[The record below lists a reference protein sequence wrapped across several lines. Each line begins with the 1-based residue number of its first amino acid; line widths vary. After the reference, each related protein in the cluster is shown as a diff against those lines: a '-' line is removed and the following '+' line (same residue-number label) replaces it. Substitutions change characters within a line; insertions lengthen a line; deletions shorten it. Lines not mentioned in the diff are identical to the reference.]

1 LHRYVLFKAIFI
13 PRILDKFSSKHYNQ
27 RLMALQSLKNEIVVK
42 LDQFLSVNYGWNWFI
57 KSAQLLIISS
67 AGPAVINK
75 MEPIVLDKELILRN
89 SILAEKFSDKF

>member
-1 LHRYVLFKAIFI
+1 
-13 PRILDKFSSKHYNQ
+13 
-27 RLMALQSLKNEIVVK
+27 MALQSLKNEIVVK